1 MEESRNPPQDEA
13 AAYARMETATLEL
26 RRREYRETTPGERI
40 EQIFELAE
48 FASELQDA
56 VSKAKGKA

>member
-1 MEESRNPPQDEA
+1 MPKERKPDKDEA
-13 AAYARMETATLEL
+13 AAYARMEAATLEL

-48 FASELQDA
+48 FANELQDA
-56 VSKAKGKA
+56 VSRAKGKA